1 MILLVAEKPSVANQH
16 YKPMLERIEGEK
28 FTQGDGCLIGKNHC
42 ITWCVGHLITLA
54 PLDAY
59 PGFEGGWRLSN
70 LPLLPEKFKLMEI
83 ESTRKQ
89 LAVVRDMMARA
100 DVLVNGADAGREG
113 NLIFDLILD
122 YTPDF
127 RKKQIKRLWVNSY
140 VAKDLD
146 KAWKNLEDAT
156 ERLNLSYAARLRQRA
171 DWMVGLNATRAYTLT
186 AGRGKMISV
195 GRVQTPTLNL
205 VVERDAIVE
214 QFKELFY
221 YSVVGTWK
229 GFQAQLLDERRGS
242 AGSPTLTKD
251 ERGQR
256 HPEQREGSSEVI
268 KGDAGTASGTT
279 AEAKVAA
286 DKQSNLKVAIF
297 EKEEPAQAVIDKC
310 SPPEEATIAKIDI
323 QQKKQF
329 PQKPF
334 DLTELQKEGNKR
346 FKYSAQQVLDCAQN
360 LYEKKLL
367 TYPRTDSQYLPDT
380 MQQEAY
386 TLAQRLATPQE
397 KSVMRDGNENFV
409 FINSSKVT
417 DHFAIIPTG
426 EEPQNLPEMEEN
438 IYKLAKE
445 RFVQAWLKPYVWS
458 EMEVLLQ
465 TRDERRETREN
476 RENGD
481 SRSEPGMTSE
491 ASVASERLRS
501 GMTEPTSHARS
512 AMTAEARVS
521 PELFRLK
528 LKRNEDL
535 GFRALVKETTAKKKG
550 KKKGDAGTE
559 SGMTNDAK
567 GADTESK
574 GDGDDI
580 TNIVETFPE
589 WNLGDHAP
597 FDSLELQKKKK
608 SKPKYFTE
616 ATLLAAMKTAGKQIE
631 NEELAEAMKERG
643 LGTPATQA
651 GIIETLKKRG
661 FIEAQKNYLVSTQR
675 GREVIALM
683 DEKVKSPEMTGEWEF
698 KLSQVEKGKLTP
710 IEFRDG
716 IVNYVKELFEHLR
729 QKYGSQ
735 FERETVTDA
744 IPCPKCSSPLEI
756 APWGY
761 VCKNEECGFKAGHTI
776 AGRTLSHA
784 EMRTLLRTGKS
795 DLLSGFKSKKGTTF
809 SATLTLG
816 DDGNIGFE
824 FSDDARAKTPTNY
837 KCPKCGKT
845 LLDSGNRLICEGSD
859 VTTSNNEN
867 GDPTLTPDTA
877 PTCDFVF
884 YKTIAGHVM
893 SDTEIAELFNNG
905 TTEII
910 SGFLT
915 KKGTTFNAKVVWDKD
930 FKATFA
936 FENDGHFHGTETK
949 FNCPLCKK
957 KLEENK
963 NAIFCPACNFTL
975 FKSVAG
981 KKLRVADIKALL
993 TGGKTELLT
1002 GFKSKKGTEFD
1013 AYLKLG
1019 EDGRTNFKFVHRDLP
1034 CPICGDQLRFRS
1046 GTTTQTPNG
1055 EVQTLAA
1062 YVCMNPACNYGI
1074 PKTFFK
1080 REFSDEEVETLLKNK
1095 STPILEPFKKN
1106 DTTFRAAL
1114 ELREGGKIA
1123 FNKLTVEVIKKG

>member
-89 LAVVRDMMARA
+89 LGVVRDMMAKA

-229 GFQAQLLDERRGS
+229 GFQAQLVKSE
-242 AGSPTLTKD
+242 TK
-251 ERGQR
+251 E
-256 HPEQREGSSEVI
+256 E
-268 KGDAGTASGTT
+268 KGDSSTSVD
-279 AEAKVAA
+279 EKVAA

-310 SPPEEATIAKIDI
+310 SPPEEATIAKVDI

-386 TLAQRLATPQE
+386 ALAQRLATPQE
-397 KSVMRDGNENFV
+397 KSVMRDVNENFV

-458 EMEVLLQ
+458 EMEVLL
-465 TRDERRETREN
+465 EAGN
-476 RENGD
+476 ENGD
-481 SRSEPGMTSE
+481 SRSEAGMTS
-491 ASVASERLRS
+491 SEI
-501 GMTEPTSHARS
+501 
-512 AMTAEARVS
+512 
-521 PELFRLK
+521 FRLK

-535 GFRALVKETTAKKKG
+535 GFRALIKEEKKKG
-550 KKKGDAGTE
+550 KKKGDSRSEA
-559 SGMTNDAK
+559 GMTNDAK
-567 GADTESK
+567 GADAEGK

-735 FERETVTDA
+735 FERETVTEA

-784 EMRTLLRTGKS
+784 EMATLLKTGKS

-930 FKATFA
+930 FRATFA

-949 FNCPLCKK
+949 FSCPLCKK

-975 FKSVAG
+975 FKTVAG

-1019 EDGRTNFKFVHRDLP
+1019 EDGRTNFEFVHRDLP
-1034 CPICGDQLRFRS
+1034 CPCCGDQLRFRS

-1114 ELREGGKIA
+1114 ELREGGKLA
-1123 FNKLTVEVIKKG
+1123 FNKLTVEVIEKKK

>member
-127 RKKQIKRLWVNSY
+127 RKKQVKRLWVNSY

-229 GFQAQLLDERRGS
+229 GFQAQCVLDERRE
-242 AGSPTLTKD
+242 TKD
-251 ERGQR
+251 ERG
-256 HPEQREGSSEVI
+256 EEKEV
-268 KGDAGTASGTT
+268 KGDSRSEPGMTAKN
-279 AEAKVAA
+279 E
-286 DKQSNLKVAIF
+286 NLKVAIF
-297 EKEEPAQAVIDKC
+297 EKEAEANAVVERC
-310 SPPEEATIAKIDI
+310 SPPTEISIAKIDV

-386 TLAQRLATPQE
+386 ALAQKLATPQE
-397 KSVMRDGNENFV
+397 QAVMRSVNENFV

-426 EEPQNLPEMEEN
+426 EVPQGLPEMEEN

-445 RFVQAWLKPYVWS
+445 RFVQAWLKPYVWN
-458 EMEVLLQ
+458 EMEVIL
-465 TRDERRETREN
+465 ETN
-476 RENGD
+476 D
-481 SRSEPGMTSE
+481 D
-491 ASVASERLRS
+491 
-501 GMTEPTSHARS
+501 
-512 AMTAEARVS
+512 
-521 PELFRLK
+521 LFRLK
-528 LKRNEDL
+528 LKQNEDL
-535 GFRALVKETTAKKKG
+535 GFRALVKEEKKKG
-550 KKKGDAGTE
+550 KKTKGDSRSE
-559 SGMTNDAK
+559 PGMT
-567 GADTESK
+567 GANAGDDSK

-589 WNLGDHAP
+589 WNVGDKNP
-597 FDSLELQKKKK
+597 FDSIELQKKKK

-735 FERETVTDA
+735 FERETVTEA

-761 VCKNEECGFKAGHTI
+761 VCKNAECGFKAGHTI

-784 EMRTLLRTGKS
+784 EMATLLKNGKS

-816 DDGNIGFE
+816 EDGNIGFE
-824 FSDDARAKTPTNY
+824 FSDDARAKIPTAY

-884 YKTIAGHVM
+884 YKTIAGHILT
-893 SDTEIAELFNNG
+893 DEEIAELFNNG

-915 KKGTTFNAKVVWDKD
+915 KKGTQFSAKIVWDKD

-975 FKSVAG
+975 FESMAG

-993 TGGKTELLT
+993 TDGKTELLT

-1013 AYLKLG
+1013 AYVKLG
-1019 EDGRTNFKFVHRDLP
+1019 ADGRTSFEFVHRDLP
-1034 CPICGDQLRFRS
+1034 CPCCGDQLRFRS
-1046 GTTTQTPNG
+1046 GITTQGANG
-1055 EVQTLAA
+1055 ETTKTLAA

-1074 PKTFFK
+1074 PKTFFQ
-1080 REFSDEEVETLLKNK
+1080 RDFTDEEVETLLKNK

-1123 FNKLTVEVIKKG
+1123 FNKLTVEVISKK

>member
-89 LAVVRDMMARA
+89 LAVVRDMMSKA

-127 RKKQIKRLWVNSY
+127 RKKQVKRLWVNSY

-229 GFQAQLLDERRGS
+229 GFQAQYVR
-242 AGSPTLTKD
+242 D
-251 ERGQR
+251 ERG
-256 HPEQREGSSEVI
+256 EEKEV
-268 KGDAGTASGTT
+268 KGDSRSEPGMTAK
-279 AEAKVAA
+279 AE
-286 DKQSNLKVAIF
+286 NLKVAIF
-297 EKEEPAQAVIDKC
+297 EKEAEANAVVERC
-310 SPPEEATIAKIDI
+310 SPPTEISIAKIDV

-386 TLAQRLATPQE
+386 ALAQRLATPQE
-397 KSVMRDGNENFV
+397 QAVMRSVNENFV

-426 EEPQNLPEMEEN
+426 EVPQGLPEMEEN

-445 RFVQAWLKPYVWS
+445 RFVQAWLKPYVWN
-458 EMEVLLQ
+458 EMEILLKA
-465 TRDERRETREN
+465 
-476 RENGD
+476 ENGEKGD
-481 SRSEPGMTSE
+481 AGTE
-491 ASVASERLRS
+491 S
-501 GMTEPTSHARS
+501 GMTNKTD
-512 AMTAEARVS
+512 
-521 PELFRLK
+521 LFRLK
-528 LKRNEDL
+528 LKQNEDL
-535 GFRALVKETTAKKKG
+535 GFRALVKEDKKKPAK
-550 KKKGDAGTE
+550 KKKGDAGE
-559 SGMTNDAK
+559 VPGQARNDDISD
-567 GADTESK
+567 GGK

-589 WNLGDHAP
+589 WNVGDKNP
-597 FDSLELQKKKK
+597 FDSIELQKKKK

-661 FIEAQKNYLVSTQR
+661 FIEAQKNYLVSTAR

-698 KLSQVEKGKLTP
+698 KLSQVEKGKLPP

-735 FERETVTDA
+735 FERETVTEA

-761 VCKNEECGFKAGHTI
+761 VCKNAECGFKAGHTI

-784 EMRTLLRTGKS
+784 EMATLLKNGKS
-795 DLLSGFKSKKGTTF
+795 DLLSGFKSKKGTDF
-809 SATLTLG
+809 SAKLSL
-816 DDGNIGFE
+816 DKDFNITFE
-824 FSDDARAKTPTNY
+824 FESDGKFHGQKTNY
-837 KCPKCGKT
+837 KCPLCG
-845 LLDSGNRLICEGSD
+845 
-859 VTTSNNEN
+859 
-867 GDPTLTPDTA
+867 
-877 PTCDFVF
+877 
-884 YKTIAGHVM
+884 
-893 SDTEIAELFNNG
+893 
-905 TTEII
+905 
-910 SGFLT
+910 
-915 KKGTTFNAKVVWDKD
+915 
-930 FKATFA
+930 
-936 FENDGHFHGTETK
+936 ET
-949 FNCPLCKK
+949 
-957 KLEENK
+957 LEENK

-975 FKSVAG
+975 FKSMAG

-993 TGGKTELLT
+993 TDGKTELLT

-1013 AYLKLG
+1013 AYVKLG
-1019 EDGRTNFKFVHRDLP
+1019 ADGRTSFEFVHRDLP
-1034 CPICGDQLRFRS
+1034 CPCCGDQLRFRS
-1046 GTTTQTPNG
+1046 GTVTQNANG
-1055 EVQTLAA
+1055 ETTKTLAA

-1074 PKTFFK
+1074 PKTFFQ
-1080 REFSDEEVETLLKNK
+1080 REFKDEEVETLLKNK

>member
-229 GFQAQLLDERRGS
+229 GFQAQLVKSE
-242 AGSPTLTKD
+242 TK
-251 ERGQR
+251 E
-256 HPEQREGSSEVI
+256 E
-268 KGDAGTASGTT
+268 KGDSGTPVD
-279 AEAKVAA
+279 EKVAA

-297 EKEEPAQAVIDKC
+297 EKDEPAQAVIDKC

-386 TLAQRLATPQE
+386 ALAQRLATPQE
-397 KSVMRDGNENFV
+397 KSVMRGGNENFV

-458 EMEVLLQ
+458 EMEVLL
-465 TRDERRETREN
+465 DAAN
-476 RENGD
+476 
-481 SRSEPGMTSE
+481 
-491 ASVASERLRS
+491 
-501 GMTEPTSHARS
+501 
-512 AMTAEARVS
+512 AEI
-521 PELFRLK
+521 FRLK

-535 GFRALVKETTAKKKG
+535 GFRALIKEEKKKPSK

-567 GADTESK
+567 GSDADGK

-716 IVNYVKELFEHLR
+716 IVNYVKELFEHLH
-729 QKYGSQ
+729 QKYASQ

-784 EMRTLLRTGKS
+784 EMRTLLKTGKS

-824 FSDDARAKTPTNY
+824 FSDDARVKTPTNY

-845 LLDSGNRLICEGSD
+845 LLDSGNRLVCEGSD

-893 SDTEIAELFNNG
+893 SDTEIAELFSNG
-905 TTEII
+905 TTQII

-949 FNCPLCKK
+949 FSCPLCKK

-1019 EDGRTNFKFVHRDLP
+1019 EDGRTSFEFVHRDLP
-1034 CPICGDQLRFRS
+1034 CPCCGDQLRFRS

-1062 YVCMNPACNYGI
+1062 YVCMNPSCNYGI

>member
-1 MILLVAEKPSVANQH
+1 
-16 YKPMLERIEGEK
+16 
-28 FTQGDGCLIGKNHC
+28 
-42 ITWCVGHLITLA
+42 
-54 PLDAY
+54 
-59 PGFEGGWRLSN
+59 
-70 LPLLPEKFKLMEI
+70 
-83 ESTRKQ
+83 
-89 LAVVRDMMARA
+89 
-100 DVLVNGADAGREG
+100 
-113 NLIFDLILD
+113 
-122 YTPDF
+122 
-127 RKKQIKRLWVNSY
+127 
-140 VAKDLD
+140 
-146 KAWKNLEDAT
+146 
-156 ERLNLSYAARLRQRA
+156 
-171 DWMVGLNATRAYTLT
+171 
-186 AGRGKMISV
+186 MISV

-229 GFQAQLLDERRGS
+229 GFQAQLVKSE
-242 AGSPTLTKD
+242 TK
-251 ERGQR
+251 E
-256 HPEQREGSSEVI
+256 E
-268 KGDAGTASGTT
+268 KGDSGTPVD
-279 AEAKVAA
+279 EKVAA

-310 SPPEEATIAKIDI
+310 SPPEEATIAKVDI

-386 TLAQRLATPQE
+386 ALAQRLATPQE
-397 KSVMRDGNENFV
+397 KSVMRGGNENFV

-458 EMEVLLQ
+458 EMEVLL
-465 TRDERRETREN
+465 DAAN
-476 RENGD
+476 
-481 SRSEPGMTSE
+481 
-491 ASVASERLRS
+491 
-501 GMTEPTSHARS
+501 TEI
-512 AMTAEARVS
+512 
-521 PELFRLK
+521 FRLK

-535 GFRALVKETTAKKKG
+535 GFRALVKEEKKKPSK

-559 SGMTNDAK
+559 SGMTSEAK
-567 GADTESK
+567 GADAEGK

-735 FERETVTDA
+735 FERETVTEA

-784 EMRTLLRTGKS
+784 EMATLLKTGKS

-893 SDTEIAELFNNG
+893 TDEEIAELFNNG

-1019 EDGRTNFKFVHRDLP
+1019 EDGRTNFEFVHKDLP
-1034 CPICGDQLRFRS
+1034 CPCCGDQLRFRS
-1046 GTTTQTPNG
+1046 GSTTQTPNG

-1062 YVCMNPACNYGI
+1062 YVCMNPACNYWI

-1080 REFSDEEVETLLKNK
+1080 RDFSDEEVETLLKNK

>member
-1 MILLVAEKPSVANQH
+1 
-16 YKPMLERIEGEK
+16 
-28 FTQGDGCLIGKNHC
+28 
-42 ITWCVGHLITLA
+42 
-54 PLDAY
+54 
-59 PGFEGGWRLSN
+59 
-70 LPLLPEKFKLMEI
+70 
-83 ESTRKQ
+83 
-89 LAVVRDMMARA
+89 
-100 DVLVNGADAGREG
+100 
-113 NLIFDLILD
+113 
-122 YTPDF
+122 
-127 RKKQIKRLWVNSY
+127 
-140 VAKDLD
+140 
-146 KAWKNLEDAT
+146 
-156 ERLNLSYAARLRQRA
+156 
-171 DWMVGLNATRAYTLT
+171 
-186 AGRGKMISV
+186 
-195 GRVQTPTLNL
+195 
-205 VVERDAIVE
+205 
-214 QFKELFY
+214 
-221 YSVVGTWK
+221 
-229 GFQAQLLDERRGS
+229 
-242 AGSPTLTKD
+242 
-251 ERGQR
+251 
-256 HPEQREGSSEVI
+256 
-268 KGDAGTASGTT
+268 
-279 AEAKVAA
+279 
-286 DKQSNLKVAIF
+286 
-297 EKEEPAQAVIDKC
+297 
-310 SPPEEATIAKIDI
+310 
-323 QQKKQF
+323 
-329 PQKPF
+329 
-334 DLTELQKEGNKR
+334 
-346 FKYSAQQVLDCAQN
+346 
-360 LYEKKLL
+360 
-367 TYPRTDSQYLPDT
+367 

-386 TLAQRLATPQE
+386 ALAQRLATPQE
-397 KSVMRDGNENFV
+397 KSVMRSVNENFV

-458 EMEVLLQ
+458 EMEVLL
-465 TRDERRETREN
+465 DAAN
-476 RENGD
+476 
-481 SRSEPGMTSE
+481 
-491 ASVASERLRS
+491 
-501 GMTEPTSHARS
+501 TEI
-512 AMTAEARVS
+512 
-521 PELFRLK
+521 FRLK

-535 GFRALVKETTAKKKG
+535 GFRALVKEEKKKPSK

-567 GADTESK
+567 GSDADGK

-744 IPCPKCSSPLEI
+744 I
-756 APWGY
+756 
-761 VCKNEECGFKAGHTI
+761 FKAGHTI

-784 EMRTLLRTGKS
+784 EMRTLLKTGKS

-893 SDTEIAELFNNG
+893 SDTEIAELFSNG

-910 SGFLT
+910 CGFLT
-915 KKGTTFNAKVVWDKD
+915 KKGTTFNAKVVWDRLGQG
-930 FKATFA
+930 FQ
-936 FENDGHFHGTETK
+936 G
-949 FNCPLCKK
+949 
-957 KLEENK
+957 
-963 NAIFCPACNFTL
+963 
-975 FKSVAG
+975 
-981 KKLRVADIKALL
+981 DI
-993 TGGKTELLT
+993 
-1002 GFKSKKGTEFD
+1002 
-1013 AYLKLG
+1013 
-1019 EDGRTNFKFVHRDLP
+1019 
-1034 CPICGDQLRFRS
+1034 RFRERRPFPRHRN
-1046 GTTTQTPNG
+1046 Q
-1055 EVQTLAA
+1055 VQL
-1062 YVCMNPACNYGI
+1062 PALQ
-1074 PKTFFK
+1074 K
-1080 REFSDEEVETLLKNK
+1080 ETRRKQERHFLPSL
-1095 STPILEPFKKN
+1095 
-1106 DTTFRAAL
+1106 
-1114 ELREGGKIA
+1114 
-1123 FNKLTVEVIKKG
+1123 

>member
-229 GFQAQLLDERRGS
+229 GYQAQLLDDRRGS

-268 KGDAGTASGTT
+268 KADAGTASGMTAEAKVAPEAGMT

-310 SPPEEATIAKIDI
+310 SPPEEAAIAKIDI

-386 TLAQRLATPQE
+386 ALAQRLATPQE

-458 EMEVLLQ
+458 EMEILL
-465 TRDERRETREN
+465 EAAK
-476 RENGD
+476 NGD
-481 SRSEPGMTSE
+481 SRSEAGMTSE
-491 ASVASERLRS
+491 ASVASAGAS
-501 GMTEPTSHARS
+501 
-512 AMTAEARVS
+512 
-521 PELFRLK
+521 ELFRLK

-535 GFRALVKETTAKKKG
+535 GFRALVKEEKKKG
-550 KKKGDAGTE
+550 KKKGDSRSEA
-559 SGMTNDAK
+559 GMTGDA
-567 GADTESK
+567 AAESK

-589 WNLGDHAP
+589 WNVGDHAP

-784 EMRTLLRTGKS
+784 EMATLLKTGKS

-884 YKTIAGHVM
+884 YKTIAGHIM
-893 SDTEIAELFNNG
+893 TDEEIAELFNNG

-915 KKGTTFNAKVVWDKD
+915 KKGTQFSAKIVWDKD

-975 FKSVAG
+975 FKSMAG

-993 TGGKTELLT
+993 TDGKTELLT

-1013 AYLKLG
+1013 AYVKLG
-1019 EDGRTNFKFVHRDLP
+1019 ADGRTSFEFVHRDLP
-1034 CPICGDQLRFRS
+1034 CPCCGDQLRFRS
-1046 GTTTQTPNG
+1046 GITTQGANG
-1055 EVQTLAA
+1055 ETTKTLAA

-1074 PKTFFK
+1074 PKTFFQ
-1080 REFSDEEVETLLKNK
+1080 REFKDEEVETLLKNK

-1123 FNKLTVEVIKKG
+1123 FNKLTVEVISKK

>member
-229 GFQAQLLDERRGS
+229 GFQAQLLDDRRGS

-279 AEAKVAA
+279 AEAKVATEA
-286 DKQSNLKVAIF
+286 LRSGMTEPNSHAQSAMTAEASSGEGEKKGVILSEAQAKSKDPSLKVAIF

-386 TLAQRLATPQE
+386 ALAQRLATPQE
-397 KSVMRDGNENFV
+397 KSVMRGGNENFV

-458 EMEVLLQ
+458 EMEVLL
-465 TRDERRETREN
+465 EAAK
-476 RENGD
+476 NGD
-481 SRSEPGMTSE
+481 SRSEAGMTS
-491 ASVASERLRS
+491 SEI
-501 GMTEPTSHARS
+501 
-512 AMTAEARVS
+512 
-521 PELFRLK
+521 FRLK

-535 GFRALVKETTAKKKG
+535 GFRALVKEEKKKG
-550 KKKGDAGTE
+550 KKKGDSRSEA
-559 SGMTNDAK
+559 GMTGDAAAE
-567 GADTESK
+567 GK

-580 TNIVETFPE
+580 TNIVETFPK

-716 IVNYVKELFEHLR
+716 IVNYVKELFEHLH
-729 QKYGSQ
+729 QKYASQ

-761 VCKNEECGFKAGHTI
+761 ICKNAECGFKAGHTI

-893 SDTEIAELFNNG
+893 SDEEIAELFNNG

-963 NAIFCPACNFTL
+963 NAIFCPTCNFTL

-1019 EDGRTNFKFVHRDLP
+1019 EDGRTNFEFVHRDLP

>member
-229 GFQAQLLDERRGS
+229 GFQAQLVKSE
-242 AGSPTLTKD
+242 TKEEKSD
-251 ERGQR
+251 
-256 HPEQREGSSEVI
+256 
-268 KGDAGTASGTT
+268 SGTPVD
-279 AEAKVAA
+279 EKVAA

-310 SPPEEATIAKIDI
+310 SPPEEATIAKVDI

-386 TLAQRLATPQE
+386 ALAQRLATPQE
-397 KSVMRDGNENFV
+397 KSVMRGGNENFV

-458 EMEVLLQ
+458 EMEVLL
-465 TRDERRETREN
+465 D
-476 RENGD
+476 
-481 SRSEPGMTSE
+481 
-491 ASVASERLRS
+491 ASN
-501 GMTEPTSHARS
+501 
-512 AMTAEARVS
+512 AEI
-521 PELFRLK
+521 FRLK

-535 GFRALVKETTAKKKG
+535 GFRALVKEEKKKS
-550 KKKGDAGTE
+550 KKTKDERRETRDNATAE
-559 SGMTNDAK
+559 
-567 GADTESK
+567 ESK

-643 LGTPATQA
+643 LGTPATPA

-716 IVNYVKELFEHLR
+716 IVNYVKELFEHLH
-729 QKYGSQ
+729 QKYASQ

-784 EMRTLLRTGKS
+784 EMTTLLKTGKS

-893 SDTEIAELFNNG
+893 SDEEIAELFNNG
-905 TTEII
+905 TTQII

-963 NAIFCPACNFTL
+963 NAIFCPSCNWTL

-1019 EDGRTNFKFVHRDLP
+1019 EDGRTSFEFVHRDLP
-1034 CPICGDQLRFRS
+1034 CPCCGDQLRFRS

-1114 ELREGGKIA
+1114 ELRESGKIA

>member
-16 YKPMLERIEGEK
+16 YKPMLERIEGET

-229 GFQAQLLDERRGS
+229 GFQAQLLDDRRE
-242 AGSPTLTKD
+242 TKD

-279 AEAKVAA
+279 AEAKVATEA
-286 DKQSNLKVAIF
+286 LRSGMTEPNSHAQSAMTAEASSGEGEKKGVILSEAQAKSKDPSLKVAIF

-386 TLAQRLATPQE
+386 ALAQRLATPQE
-397 KSVMRDGNENFV
+397 KSVMRGGNENFV

-445 RFVQAWLKPYVWS
+445 RFVQAWLKPYVWN
-458 EMEVLLQ
+458 EMEILL
-465 TRDERRETREN
+465 EAGNEK
-476 RENGD
+476 GY
-481 SRSEPGMTSE
+481 SRSEAGMTS
-491 ASVASERLRS
+491 SEI
-501 GMTEPTSHARS
+501 
-512 AMTAEARVS
+512 
-521 PELFRLK
+521 FRLK

-535 GFRALVKETTAKKKG
+535 GFRALVKEEKKKG
-550 KKKGDAGTE
+550 KKKGDSRSEA
-559 SGMTNDAK
+559 GMTGDAAAE
-567 GADTESK
+567 GK
-574 GDGDDI
+574 GDSDDI

-589 WNLGDHAP
+589 WNVGDHAP

-716 IVNYVKELFEHLR
+716 IVNYVKELFEHLH
-729 QKYGSQ
+729 QKYASQ

-761 VCKNEECGFKAGHTI
+761 VCKNAECGFKAGHTI

-884 YKTIAGHVM
+884 YKIIAGHVM
-893 SDTEIAELFNNG
+893 SDEEIAELFNNG
-905 TTEII
+905 TTQII

-915 KKGTTFNAKVVWDKD
+915 KKGTTFNAKIVWDKD

-949 FNCPLCKK
+949 FNCPMCKK

-1019 EDGRTNFKFVHRDLP
+1019 EDGRTNFEFVHRDLP

-1046 GTTTQTPNG
+1046 GSTTQTPNG

-1114 ELREGGKIA
+1114 EIREGGKIA

>member
-229 GFQAQLLDERRGS
+229 GFQAQLVKGE
-242 AGSPTLTKD
+242 TK
-251 ERGQR
+251 
-256 HPEQREGSSEVI
+256 EV
-268 KGDAGTASGTT
+268 KGDSGTEAGMT
-279 AEAKVAA
+279 AEARVATEPLRSGMTEPNSHA
-286 DKQSNLKVAIF
+286 QSAMTAEASSGEGEKKGVILSEAQAKSKDPSLKVAIF

-386 TLAQRLATPQE
+386 ALAQRLASPQE
-397 KSVMRDGNENFV
+397 KSVMRGGNENFV

-458 EMEVLLQ
+458 EMEILL
-465 TRDERRETREN
+465 EAAK
-476 RENGD
+476 NGD
-481 SRSEPGMTSE
+481 SRSEAGMTS
-491 ASVASERLRS
+491 SEI
-501 GMTEPTSHARS
+501 
-512 AMTAEARVS
+512 
-521 PELFRLK
+521 FRLK

-535 GFRALVKETTAKKKG
+535 GFRALVKEG
-550 KKKGDAGTE
+550 KKKGDSRSEA
-559 SGMTNDAK
+559 GMTSDAK
-567 GADTESK
+567 GTDAEGK

-784 EMRTLLRTGKS
+784 EMVTLLKNGKS

-845 LLDSGNRLICEGSD
+845 LLDSGNRLVCEGSD

-884 YKTIAGHVM
+884 FKTIAGHVM
-893 SDTEIAELFNNG
+893 SDTEIAELFSNG

-975 FKSVAG
+975 FKTVAG

-1019 EDGRTNFKFVHRDLP
+1019 EDGRTNFEFVHRDLP
-1034 CPICGDQLRFRS
+1034 CPCCGDQLRFRS

-1074 PKTFFK
+1074 PKTFFQ
-1080 REFSDEEVETLLKNK
+1080 RDFTDEEVETLLKNK

>member
-229 GFQAQLLDERRGS
+229 GFQAQLVKSE
-242 AGSPTLTKD
+242 TK
-251 ERGQR
+251 E
-256 HPEQREGSSEVI
+256 E
-268 KGDAGTASGTT
+268 KGDSGTPVD
-279 AEAKVAA
+279 EKVAA

-310 SPPEEATIAKIDI
+310 SPPEEATIAKVDI

-386 TLAQRLATPQE
+386 ALAQKLATPQE

-458 EMEVLLQ
+458 EMEVLL
-465 TRDERRETREN
+465 DAAN
-476 RENGD
+476 
-481 SRSEPGMTSE
+481 
-491 ASVASERLRS
+491 
-501 GMTEPTSHARS
+501 
-512 AMTAEARVS
+512 AEI
-521 PELFRLK
+521 FRLK

-535 GFRALVKETTAKKKG
+535 GFRALVKEEKKKPSK

-559 SGMTNDAK
+559 SGMTSDAK
-567 GADTESK
+567 GADSEGK

-580 TNIVETFPE
+580 TNIVESFPE

-884 YKTIAGHVM
+884 YKTIAGHAM
-893 SDTEIAELFNNG
+893 SDTEIAELFSNG

-1019 EDGRTNFKFVHRDLP
+1019 EDGRTNFEFVHRDLP
-1034 CPICGDQLRFRS
+1034 CPCCGDQLRFRS

-1123 FNKLTVEVIKKG
+1123 FNKLTVEVIEKKK

>member
-229 GFQAQLLDERRGS
+229 GYQAQLLDDRRGS

-268 KGDAGTASGTT
+268 KADAGTASGMT
-279 AEAKVAA
+279 AEAKVATEAKAAA

-297 EKEEPAQAVIDKC
+297 EKEADANAVVERC
-310 SPPEEATIAKIDI
+310 SPPTEISIAKIDI

-386 TLAQRLATPQE
+386 ALAQRLATPQE
-397 KSVMRDGNENFV
+397 KSVMRGGNENFI

-458 EMEVLLQ
+458 EMEILL
-465 TRDERRETREN
+465 EAAK
-476 RENGD
+476 NGD
-481 SRSEPGMTSE
+481 SRSEAGMTSE
-491 ASVASERLRS
+491 ASVASAGAS
-501 GMTEPTSHARS
+501 
-512 AMTAEARVS
+512 
-521 PELFRLK
+521 ELFRLK

-535 GFRALVKETTAKKKG
+535 GFRALVKEEKKKG
-550 KKKGDAGTE
+550 KKKGDSRSEA
-559 SGMTNDAK
+559 GMTGDA
-567 GADTESK
+567 AAESK

-716 IVNYVKELFEHLR
+716 IVNYVKELFEHLH
-729 QKYGSQ
+729 QKYASQ

-761 VCKNEECGFKAGHTI
+761 VCKNAECGFKAGHTI

-845 LLDSGNRLICEGSD
+845 LLDSGNRLVCEGSD

-893 SDTEIAELFNNG
+893 TDEEIAELFSNG
-905 TTEII
+905 TTQII

-975 FKSVAG
+975 FKTVAG

-1019 EDGRTNFKFVHRDLP
+1019 EDGRTSFEFVHRDLP

-1074 PKTFFK
+1074 PKTFFQ
-1080 REFSDEEVETLLKNK
+1080 REFKDEEVETLLKNK

-1114 ELREGGKIA
+1114 ELREGGKLA
-1123 FNKLTVEVIKKG
+1123 FNKLTVEVIEKKK

>member
-229 GFQAQLLDERRGS
+229 GFQAQLLDDRRGS

-256 HPEQREGSSEVI
+256 HPEQREGSSDSQ
-268 KGDAGTASGTT
+268 GDSRSEPGMTSEASVAT
-279 AEAKVAA
+279 EAKSVILSEAQA
-286 DKQSNLKVAIF
+286 KSKDLGSNLKVAIF

-310 SPPEEATIAKIDI
+310 SPPEEATIAKVDI

-386 TLAQRLATPQE
+386 ALAQKLATPQE

-458 EMEVLLQ
+458 EMEVLL
-465 TRDERRETREN
+465 EAGEN
-476 RENGD
+476 DGG
-481 SRSEPGMTSE
+481 SASSPTSE
-491 ASVASERLRS
+491 I
-501 GMTEPTSHARS
+501 
-512 AMTAEARVS
+512 
-521 PELFRLK
+521 FRLK

-535 GFRALVKETTAKKKG
+535 GFRALVKEEKKKG
-550 KKKGDAGTE
+550 KKTKDERRETRDNATAE
-559 SGMTNDAK
+559 
-567 GADTESK
+567 ESK

-761 VCKNEECGFKAGHTI
+761 VCKNAECGFKAGHTI

-905 TTEII
+905 TTQII

-963 NAIFCPACNFTL
+963 NAIFCPACKFTL
-975 FKSVAG
+975 FKTVAG

-1019 EDGRTNFKFVHRDLP
+1019 EDGRTNFEFVHRDLP
-1034 CPICGDQLRFRS
+1034 CPCCGDQLRFRS

-1080 REFSDEEVETLLKNK
+1080 RDFSDEEVETLLKNK

>member
-1 MILLVAEKPSVANQH
+1 
-16 YKPMLERIEGEK
+16 
-28 FTQGDGCLIGKNHC
+28 
-42 ITWCVGHLITLA
+42 
-54 PLDAY
+54 
-59 PGFEGGWRLSN
+59 
-70 LPLLPEKFKLMEI
+70 
-83 ESTRKQ
+83 
-89 LAVVRDMMARA
+89 
-100 DVLVNGADAGREG
+100 
-113 NLIFDLILD
+113 
-122 YTPDF
+122 
-127 RKKQIKRLWVNSY
+127 
-140 VAKDLD
+140 
-146 KAWKNLEDAT
+146 
-156 ERLNLSYAARLRQRA
+156 
-171 DWMVGLNATRAYTLT
+171 
-186 AGRGKMISV
+186 
-195 GRVQTPTLNL
+195 
-205 VVERDAIVE
+205 
-214 QFKELFY
+214 
-221 YSVVGTWK
+221 
-229 GFQAQLLDERRGS
+229 
-242 AGSPTLTKD
+242 
-251 ERGQR
+251 
-256 HPEQREGSSEVI
+256 
-268 KGDAGTASGTT
+268 
-279 AEAKVAA
+279 
-286 DKQSNLKVAIF
+286 
-297 EKEEPAQAVIDKC
+297 
-310 SPPEEATIAKIDI
+310 
-323 QQKKQF
+323 
-329 PQKPF
+329 
-334 DLTELQKEGNKR
+334 
-346 FKYSAQQVLDCAQN
+346 
-360 LYEKKLL
+360 
-367 TYPRTDSQYLPDT
+367 
-380 MQQEAY
+380 
-386 TLAQRLATPQE
+386 
-397 KSVMRDGNENFV
+397 
-409 FINSSKVT
+409 
-417 DHFAIIPTG
+417 
-426 EEPQNLPEMEEN
+426 
-438 IYKLAKE
+438 
-445 RFVQAWLKPYVWS
+445 
-458 EMEVLLQ
+458 
-465 TRDERRETREN
+465 
-476 RENGD
+476 
-481 SRSEPGMTSE
+481 
-491 ASVASERLRS
+491 
-501 GMTEPTSHARS
+501 
-512 AMTAEARVS
+512 
-521 PELFRLK
+521 
-528 LKRNEDL
+528 
-535 GFRALVKETTAKKKG
+535 
-550 KKKGDAGTE
+550 
-559 SGMTNDAK
+559 
-567 GADTESK
+567 
-574 GDGDDI
+574 
-580 TNIVETFPE
+580 
-589 WNLGDHAP
+589 
-597 FDSLELQKKKK
+597 
-608 SKPKYFTE
+608 
-616 ATLLAAMKTAGKQIE
+616 
-631 NEELAEAMKERG
+631 
-643 LGTPATQA
+643 
-651 GIIETLKKRG
+651 
-661 FIEAQKNYLVSTQR
+661 
-675 GREVIALM
+675 
-683 DEKVKSPEMTGEWEF
+683 MTGEWEF

-837 KCPKCGKT
+837 KCPKCGKM

-893 SDTEIAELFNNG
+893 SDTEIAELFSNG

-930 FKATFA
+930 FKTTFA

-963 NAIFCPACNFTL
+963 NAIFCPACNWTL

-993 TGGKTELLT
+993 TDGKTELLT

-1019 EDGRTNFKFVHRDLP
+1019 EDGRTNFEFVHRDLP
-1034 CPICGDQLRFRS
+1034 CPCCGDQLRFRS

-1080 REFSDEEVETLLKNK
+1080 RDFSDEEVETLLKNK

>member
-1 MILLVAEKPSVANQH
+1 M
-16 YKPMLERIEGEK
+16 
-28 FTQGDGCLIGKNHC
+28 T
-42 ITWCVGHLITLA
+42 
-54 PLDAY
+54 
-59 PGFEGGWRLSN
+59 
-70 LPLLPEKFKLMEI
+70 
-83 ESTRKQ
+83 
-89 LAVVRDMMARA
+89 
-100 DVLVNGADAGREG
+100 
-113 NLIFDLILD
+113 
-122 YTPDF
+122 
-127 RKKQIKRLWVNSY
+127 
-140 VAKDLD
+140 
-146 KAWKNLEDAT
+146 
-156 ERLNLSYAARLRQRA
+156 
-171 DWMVGLNATRAYTLT
+171 
-186 AGRGKMISV
+186 
-195 GRVQTPTLNL
+195 
-205 VVERDAIVE
+205 
-214 QFKELFY
+214 
-221 YSVVGTWK
+221 
-229 GFQAQLLDERRGS
+229 
-242 AGSPTLTKD
+242 
-251 ERGQR
+251 
-256 HPEQREGSSEVI
+256 
-268 KGDAGTASGTT
+268 GDAA
-279 AEAKVAA
+279 AE
-286 DKQSNLKVAIF
+286 
-297 EKEEPAQAVIDKC
+297 
-310 SPPEEATIAKIDI
+310 
-323 QQKKQF
+323 
-329 PQKPF
+329 
-334 DLTELQKEGNKR
+334 G
-346 FKYSAQQVLDCAQN
+346 
-360 LYEKKLL
+360 
-367 TYPRTDSQYLPDT
+367 
-380 MQQEAY
+380 
-386 TLAQRLATPQE
+386 
-397 KSVMRDGNENFV
+397 
-409 FINSSKVT
+409 
-417 DHFAIIPTG
+417 
-426 EEPQNLPEMEEN
+426 
-438 IYKLAKE
+438 
-445 RFVQAWLKPYVWS
+445 
-458 EMEVLLQ
+458 
-465 TRDERRETREN
+465 
-476 RENGD
+476 
-481 SRSEPGMTSE
+481 
-491 ASVASERLRS
+491 
-501 GMTEPTSHARS
+501 
-512 AMTAEARVS
+512 
-521 PELFRLK
+521 
-528 LKRNEDL
+528 
-535 GFRALVKETTAKKKG
+535 
-550 KKKGDAGTE
+550 
-559 SGMTNDAK
+559 
-567 GADTESK
+567 K

-589 WNLGDHAP
+589 WNVGDHAP

-716 IVNYVKELFEHLR
+716 IVNYVKELFEHLH
-729 QKYGSQ
+729 QKYASQ

-761 VCKNEECGFKAGHTI
+761 VCKNAECGFKAGHTI

-824 FSDDARAKTPTNY
+824 FSDDARAKTLTNY

-845 LLDSGNRLICEGSD
+845 LLDSGNRLVCEGSD

-893 SDTEIAELFNNG
+893 SDEEIAELFNNG
-905 TTEII
+905 TTQII

-1019 EDGRTNFKFVHRDLP
+1019 EDGRTNFEFVHRDLP

-1055 EVQTLAA
+1055 EAQTLAA

-1074 PKTFFK
+1074 PKTFFQ
-1080 REFSDEEVETLLKNK
+1080 REFKDEEVETLLKNK

-1114 ELREGGKIA
+1114 ELREGGKLA

>member
-229 GFQAQLLDERRGS
+229 GFQAQYVRNER
-242 AGSPTLTKD
+242 
-251 ERGQR
+251 
-256 HPEQREGSSEVI
+256 
-268 KGDAGTASGTT
+268 KGDSGTEAGMT
-279 AEAKVAA
+279 AEARVATEPLRSGMTEPNSHA
-286 DKQSNLKVAIF
+286 QSAMTAEASSGEGEKKGVILSEAQAKSKDPSLKVAIF
-297 EKEEPAQAVIDKC
+297 EKEADANAVVERC
-310 SPPEEATIAKIDI
+310 SPPTEISIAKIDI

-386 TLAQRLATPQE
+386 TLAQRLASPQE

-458 EMEVLLQ
+458 EMEVLLEA
-465 TRDERRETREN
+465 TK
-476 RENGD
+476 NGD
-481 SRSEPGMTSE
+481 SRSEAGMTSNE
-491 ASVASERLRS
+491 I
-501 GMTEPTSHARS
+501 
-512 AMTAEARVS
+512 
-521 PELFRLK
+521 FRLK

-535 GFRALVKETTAKKKG
+535 GFRALVKEEKKKG
-550 KKKGDAGTE
+550 KKKGDSRSEA
-559 SGMTNDAK
+559 GMTSDAK
-567 GADTESK
+567 GADADGK

-589 WNLGDHAP
+589 WNVGDHAP

-716 IVNYVKELFEHLR
+716 IVNYVKELFEHLH
-729 QKYGSQ
+729 QKYASQ

-761 VCKNEECGFKAGHTI
+761 VCKNAECGFKAGHTI

-784 EMRTLLRTGKS
+784 EMATLLKNGKS

-816 DDGNIGFE
+816 EDGNIGFE
-824 FSDDARAKTPTNY
+824 FSDDARAKIPTAY

-893 SDTEIAELFNNG
+893 SDEEIAELFNNG

-915 KKGTTFNAKVVWDKD
+915 KKGTQFSAKIVWDKD

-975 FKSVAG
+975 FKSMAG

-993 TGGKTELLT
+993 TDGKTELLT

-1013 AYLKLG
+1013 AYVKLG
-1019 EDGRTNFKFVHRDLP
+1019 ADGRTSFEFVHRDLP
-1034 CPICGDQLRFRS
+1034 CPCCGDQLRFRS
-1046 GTTTQTPNG
+1046 GITTQGANG
-1055 EVQTLAA
+1055 ETTKTLAA

-1074 PKTFFK
+1074 PKTFFQ
-1080 REFSDEEVETLLKNK
+1080 RDFTDEEVETLLKNK

-1123 FNKLTVEVIKKG
+1123 FNKLTVEVINTKK

>member
-229 GFQAQLLDERRGS
+229 GFQAQLVKSETKEEKGKRDEKS
-242 AGSPTLTKD
+242 DNDKNLEKAPEPAD
-251 ERGQR
+251 E
-256 HPEQREGSSEVI
+256 
-268 KGDAGTASGTT
+268 
-279 AEAKVAA
+279 KVAA

-310 SPPEEATIAKIDI
+310 SPPEEAAIAKVDI

-386 TLAQRLATPQE
+386 ALAQKLATPQE

-465 TRDERRETREN
+465 TRDERRETKEGN
-476 RENGD
+476 ENGGD
-481 SRSEPGMTSE
+481 SST
-491 ASVASERLRS
+491 LDI
-501 GMTEPTSHARS
+501 
-512 AMTAEARVS
+512 
-521 PELFRLK
+521 FRLK

-535 GFRALVKETTAKKKG
+535 GFRALVKEATAKKKG

-567 GADTESK
+567 GADSDGK

-784 EMRTLLRTGKS
+784 EMATLLKTGKS

-859 VTTSNNEN
+859 VNTSNNEN

-893 SDTEIAELFNNG
+893 SDTEIAELFSNG

-915 KKGTTFNAKVVWDKD
+915 KKGTTFNAKIVWDKD

-1019 EDGRTNFKFVHRDLP
+1019 EDGRTNFEFVHRDLP
-1034 CPICGDQLRFRS
+1034 CPCCGDQLRFRS

-1062 YVCMNPACNYGI
+1062 YVCMNPSCNYGI

-1123 FNKLTVEVIKKG
+1123 FNKLTVEVFSKK

>member
-1 MILLVAEKPSVANQH
+1 
-16 YKPMLERIEGEK
+16 
-28 FTQGDGCLIGKNHC
+28 
-42 ITWCVGHLITLA
+42 
-54 PLDAY
+54 
-59 PGFEGGWRLSN
+59 
-70 LPLLPEKFKLMEI
+70 
-83 ESTRKQ
+83 
-89 LAVVRDMMARA
+89 
-100 DVLVNGADAGREG
+100 
-113 NLIFDLILD
+113 
-122 YTPDF
+122 
-127 RKKQIKRLWVNSY
+127 
-140 VAKDLD
+140 
-146 KAWKNLEDAT
+146 
-156 ERLNLSYAARLRQRA
+156 
-171 DWMVGLNATRAYTLT
+171 
-186 AGRGKMISV
+186 
-195 GRVQTPTLNL
+195 
-205 VVERDAIVE
+205 
-214 QFKELFY
+214 
-221 YSVVGTWK
+221 
-229 GFQAQLLDERRGS
+229 
-242 AGSPTLTKD
+242 
-251 ERGQR
+251 
-256 HPEQREGSSEVI
+256 
-268 KGDAGTASGTT
+268 
-279 AEAKVAA
+279 
-286 DKQSNLKVAIF
+286 
-297 EKEEPAQAVIDKC
+297 
-310 SPPEEATIAKIDI
+310 
-323 QQKKQF
+323 
-329 PQKPF
+329 
-334 DLTELQKEGNKR
+334 
-346 FKYSAQQVLDCAQN
+346 
-360 LYEKKLL
+360 
-367 TYPRTDSQYLPDT
+367 
-380 MQQEAY
+380 
-386 TLAQRLATPQE
+386 
-397 KSVMRDGNENFV
+397 
-409 FINSSKVT
+409 
-417 DHFAIIPTG
+417 
-426 EEPQNLPEMEEN
+426 
-438 IYKLAKE
+438 
-445 RFVQAWLKPYVWS
+445 
-458 EMEVLLQ
+458 
-465 TRDERRETREN
+465 
-476 RENGD
+476 
-481 SRSEPGMTSE
+481 
-491 ASVASERLRS
+491 
-501 GMTEPTSHARS
+501 
-512 AMTAEARVS
+512 
-521 PELFRLK
+521 
-528 LKRNEDL
+528 
-535 GFRALVKETTAKKKG
+535 
-550 KKKGDAGTE
+550 
-559 SGMTNDAK
+559 
-567 GADTESK
+567 
-574 GDGDDI
+574 
-580 TNIVETFPE
+580 
-589 WNLGDHAP
+589 
-597 FDSLELQKKKK
+597 
-608 SKPKYFTE
+608 
-616 ATLLAAMKTAGKQIE
+616 MKTAGKQIE

-675 GREVIALM
+675 GREVIELM

-893 SDTEIAELFNNG
+893 SDEEIAELFNNG
-905 TTEII
+905 TTQII

-1019 EDGRTNFKFVHRDLP
+1019 EDGRTNFEFVHRDLP
-1034 CPICGDQLRFRS
+1034 CPCCGDQLRFRS

-1123 FNKLTVEVIKKG
+1123 FNKLTVEVIKKC

>member
-89 LAVVRDMMARA
+89 LGVVRDMMARA

-229 GFQAQLLDERRGS
+229 GFQAQLVKSE
-242 AGSPTLTKD
+242 TK
-251 ERGQR
+251 E
-256 HPEQREGSSEVI
+256 E
-268 KGDAGTASGTT
+268 KGDSGTPVD
-279 AEAKVAA
+279 EKVAA

-310 SPPEEATIAKIDI
+310 SPPEEAAIAKVDI

-386 TLAQRLATPQE
+386 ALAQRLASPQE

-458 EMEVLLQ
+458 EMEVLL
-465 TRDERRETREN
+465 DAAN
-476 RENGD
+476 
-481 SRSEPGMTSE
+481 
-491 ASVASERLRS
+491 
-501 GMTEPTSHARS
+501 
-512 AMTAEARVS
+512 AEI
-521 PELFRLK
+521 FRLK

-535 GFRALVKETTAKKKG
+535 GFRALVKEEKKKPSK
-550 KKKGDAGTE
+550 KKKGDAGSE
-559 SGMTNDAK
+559 SGDAK
-567 GADTESK
+567 GADSEGK

-675 GREVIALM
+675 GREVIELM

-893 SDTEIAELFNNG
+893 SDEEIAELFNNG
-905 TTEII
+905 TTQII

-1019 EDGRTNFKFVHRDLP
+1019 EDGRTNFEFVHRDLP
-1034 CPICGDQLRFRS
+1034 CPCCGDQLRFRS

-1123 FNKLTVEVIKKG
+1123 FNKLTVEVIKKC